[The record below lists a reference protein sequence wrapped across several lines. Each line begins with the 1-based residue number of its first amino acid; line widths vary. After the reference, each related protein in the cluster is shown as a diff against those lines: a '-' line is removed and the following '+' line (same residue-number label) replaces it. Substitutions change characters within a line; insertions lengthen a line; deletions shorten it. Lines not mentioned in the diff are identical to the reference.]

1 MKAKKLVLVSSAFV
15 LLGAFVLGTYTAEMN
30 VSAEGAATVESA
42 TTDYKAFK
50 IRGGSTGSVSAANN
64 SLAYT
69 GAWNGNFAVTDQF
82 DTRSGNYSLKTHV
95 YNADWAIS
103 TDSGTGFCI
112 YYNDTNYISFFLKW
126 NSANTSNSFAEGI
139 MLNNVGADLR
149 AYQYATLPSSEFAA
163 PATDLV
169 EAWGD
174 AAWTVNGS
182 TTNLFNSSNIL
193 VNKGFD
199 MTLHVERSAYKDRAV
214 DIIQLQVD
222 GFGTNGT
229 TPLTAYSPKYAVDAF
244 TNPSG
249 NGTSALI
256 DRKPQIGFQ
265 NWNMENTVY
274 SDIVF
279 TDKNTEKVN
288 AKITPVGAAPT
299 TATVNAEND
308 TLTYNNSNFVSGF
321 MMTDLA
327 TTATGSIDIQA
338 TVSGTKGNAD
348 DTQLGFAYYF
358 DDNNYAA
365 IYAKWDGKTSTIGSV
380 VAYFK
385 VNGKDAGASAVR
397 DPWGNS
403 SNVKEYEATT
413 NGFFTYFTDHSGWI
427 TDSPEPIYTDET
439 LNKIRDESALT
450 ISSGFTFGL
459 QRTRVTF
466 LSRLVDAFQFR
477 VSAKGTDGIYHN
489 WYSPTFCV
497 DAYTCP
503 NGGEASALADK
514 APQIGFYSFK
524 ADEITISNIKYN
536 GKKAE
541 VPYSGKEEARIF
553 TNTYMHLT
561 DIPTSDGS
569 EGTACKGDNGYYAQ
583 AKTGWSNL
591 STDGRSAFLNDDEF
605 ADAKARLIAWASANG
620 DAFDSANNLTAKSSN
635 LLKSSFSSSS
645 ENATIVIVTIIALAA
660 TLSAAF
666 IFVRKKKSSER

>member
-1 MKAKKLVLVSSAFV
+1 MKAKKLALVSSAFV
-15 LLGAFVLGTYTAEMN
+15 LLGAFVLGAYTAGTN
-30 VSAEGAATVESA
+30 VSAEGAATAETA

-50 IRGGSTGSVSAANN
+50 IRGGSTGSIAAADN
-64 SLAYT
+64 SLTYAGT
-69 GAWNGNFAVTDQF
+69 WNGNFAVTDQF

-95 YNADWAIS
+95 YNANWTIS

-126 NSANTSNSFAEGI
+126 CSTNTSNSFAEGI
-139 MLNNVGADLR
+139 MLNNVGTNLR
-149 AYQYATLPSSEFAA
+149 AYQCAISPSGEFTT
-163 PATDLV
+163 PTSDLV

-174 AAWTVNGS
+174 AAWTVNES
-182 TTNLFNSSNIL
+182 VTNLFNSSNIL

-199 MTLHVERSAYKDRAV
+199 MTLHVERSVYKNRAV
-214 DIIQLQVD
+214 DLIQLQVD
-222 GFGTNGT
+222 GFASDGT

-265 NWNMENTVY
+265 NWNMVNTVY
-274 SDIVF
+274 SNIVF

-288 AKITPVGAAPT
+288 AKITRVGADPT

-321 MMTDLA
+321 MMTDFA

-365 IYAKWDGKTSTIGSV
+365 IYAKWDGTTSTIGSV

-385 VNGKDAGASAVR
+385 VNGAVAGASAAR
-397 DPWGNS
+397 DPWGNG
-403 SNVKEYEATT
+403 SNVKEYATTT
-413 NGFFTYFTDHSGWI
+413 NGFFEYYTDNFGWI
-427 TDSPEPIYTDET
+427 TDSPEPMDTYK
-439 LNKIRDESALT
+439 NYNNMRNESALT

-466 LSRLVDAFQFR
+466 LSRVVDAFQFR
-477 VSAKGTDGIYHN
+477 VGANGTDGIYHN

-503 NGGEASALADK
+503 NGGEVSALANK
-514 APQIGFYSFK
+514 APQIGFYSYN

-541 VPYSGKEEARIF
+541 VSYSGKEEARIF
-553 TNTYMHLT
+553 TNTYMHIP
-561 DIPTSDGS
+561 DIPITDGS
-569 EGTACKGDNGYYAQ
+569 EGIACKGDNGYYAL

-591 STDGRSAFLNDDEF
+591 STDGRSSFLSDDEF
-605 ADAKARLIAWASANG
+605 ADARARLIAWASANG
-620 DAFDSANNLTAKSSN
+620 EAFDSANNLTAKSSS

-645 ENATIVIVTIIALAA
+645 ENATIAIVTIIALAA
-660 TLSAAF
+660 SLSAAF
-666 IFVRKKKSSER
+666 IFIRKKKSSEK

>member
-1 MKAKKLVLVSSAFV
+1 MKAKKLALVSSAFV
-15 LLGAFVLGTYTAEMN
+15 LLGAFVLGGYTAGMN
-30 VSAEGAATVESA
+30 VSAEGAATSETA

-50 IRGGSTGSVSAANN
+50 IRGGSAGSITAADN
-64 SLAYT
+64 SLTYT

-82 DTRSGNYSLKTHV
+82 DTRSGNYSLKTRV
-95 YNADWAIS
+95 CNTNWAIS

-112 YYNDTNYISFFLKW
+112 YYNDTNYITFFLKW
-126 NSANTSNSFAEGI
+126 CSNNTTASFAEGI
-139 MLNNVGADLR
+139 MLNNVGTNLR
-149 AYQYATLPSSEFAA
+149 SYQYAVLPSGEFTT
-163 PATDLV
+163 PAVDLV

-182 TTNLFNSSNIL
+182 TTNLFRSSNIL

-199 MTLHVERSAYKDRAV
+199 MTLHVERSVYKNRAV
-214 DIIQLQVD
+214 DLIQLQVD
-222 GFGTNGT
+222 GFASDGT
-229 TPLTAYSPKYAVDAF
+229 TPLSAYSPKYAVDAF

-265 NWNMENTVY
+265 NWNMSNTTY
-274 SDIVF
+274 SAIVF

-288 AKITPVGAAPT
+288 AKITRVGAAVPT
-299 TATVNAEND
+299 TATVDAEND
-308 TLTYNNSNFVSGF
+308 TLTYNNPHFVSGF

-327 TTATGSIDIQA
+327 TTATESIDIQA
-338 TVSGTKGNAD
+338 TVSGTKGNVA
-348 DTQLGFAYYF
+348 DTQLGFVYYF

-365 IYAKWDGKTSTIGSV
+365 IYAKWDGTTSTIGSV

-385 VNGKDAGASAVR
+385 VNGENAGASAAR
-397 DPWGNS
+397 DPWDNS
-403 SNVKEYEATT
+403 KYEASTD
-413 NGFFTYFTDHSGWI
+413 GFFTYFTDFSGWI

-439 LNKIRDESALT
+439 LNKIRSQSALT

-466 LSRLVDAFQFR
+466 LSRVVDAFQFR
-477 VSAKGTDGIYHN
+477 VSAKGTDDIYHN

-503 NGGEASALADK
+503 NGGEVSALANK
-514 APQIGFYSFK
+514 APQIGFYSFQ

-541 VPYSGKEEARIF
+541 VSYSGKEEARIF
-553 TNTYMHLT
+553 TNTYMHLSDVPTT
-561 DIPTSDGS
+561 DGTA
-569 EGTACKGDNGYYAQ
+569 GTACKGDNGYYAL

-591 STDGRSAFLNDDEF
+591 STDGRSAFLNEDEF
-605 ADAKARLIAWASANG
+605 SGAKARLIAWASANG
-620 DAFDSANNLTAKSSN
+620 EAFDSANNLSAKSSN

-645 ENATIVIVTIIALAA
+645 ENAMIAIVTIITLAA
-660 TLSAAF
+660 SLSAAF
-666 IFVRKKKSSER
+666 IFIRKKKSSER